1 MQIIIAFPDINP
13 VWIVSGSGAMLLK
26 SLTMV
31 HNSLQNNNNSVKQR
45 LTEYLHEKNISKSEF
60 GRSIGVSSA
69 FISSMRKSIQSDKVQ
84 KIALRYPDLNID
96 WLLYGKGSM
105 FINQSETKEKSTDR
119 DQNLI
124 PIYDI
129 DFCCGD
135 MRRETNEEHIIGG
148 LSLPNIRKDAVIITA
163 TGDSMSPT
171 INNGDRIILHQVNS
185 WTYFNYGAVYGIVTE
200 EYRLIKRVRKHPS
213 DKNFILLRSENAEYD
228 DIELPIADIRQLFF
242 VDGVFKIN
250 ML

>member
-1 MQIIIAFPDINP
+1 M
-13 VWIVSGSGAMLLK
+13 
-26 SLTMV
+26 
-31 HNSLQNNNNSVKQR
+31 NSTVKQR
-45 LTEYLHEKNISKSEF
+45 LTEYLQEKNISKSEF

-69 FISSMRKSIQSDKVQ
+69 FISSMRKSIQTDKVQ
-84 KIALRYPDLNID
+84 RIALKYPDLNID
-96 WLLYGKGSM
+96 WLLYGIGTMFLKQPESTLENKG
-105 FINQSETKEKSTDR
+105 IIERTEP
-119 DQNLI
+119 NLI
-124 PIYDI
+124 PIYDL

-185 WTYFNYGAVYGIVTE
+185 WAYFNYGAVYGIVTE

-213 DKNFILLRSENAEYD
+213 DKNLVLLRSENAEYD
-228 DIELPIADIRQLFF
+228 DIELPIADIRELFS
-242 VDGVFKIN
+242 VDGVFRIN